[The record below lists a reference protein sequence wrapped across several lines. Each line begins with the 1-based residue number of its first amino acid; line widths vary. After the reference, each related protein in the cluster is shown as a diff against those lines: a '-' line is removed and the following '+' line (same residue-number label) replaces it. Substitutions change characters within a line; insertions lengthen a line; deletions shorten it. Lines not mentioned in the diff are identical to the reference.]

1 MKVYKEQTYIQS
13 LIIQYDLIKTLIL
26 SFTQNNFN
34 SLPTHTQTQIFLVFI
49 DN

>member
-1 MKVYKEQTYIQS
+1 MKVYKEQAYFQS
-13 LIIQYDLIKTLIL
+13 LIIQYDLIKTFFL
-26 SFTQNNFN
+26 TQNNSN